1 MNRQEKTALIESL
14 KTDFS
19 AHPTSFVVG
28 FKGLS
33 VSEAQQ
39 LRRTLHKNGA
49 KLKVAKARLMKLAVK
64 DNEKGEVLIPFFKNQ
79 IALVFAQEAP
89 EVAKVLTDFAKEHK
103 ALSVLAASFESQ
115 LLETAAITKIASLPS
130 REVLLA
136 QLCAVLQA
144 PMTKFVRVLGATKH
158 RLIWT
163 LENVAK
169 NKQ

>member
-14 KTDFS
+14 KADFS
-19 AHPTSFVVG
+19 AHPTSFIVG

-39 LRRTLHKNGA
+39 LRRSLREKGA
-49 KLKVAKARLMKLAVK
+49 KLKVAKARLMKLAAQ
-64 DNEKGEVLIPFFKNQ
+64 DNQNGEMLLPFLKNQ
-79 IALVFAQEAP
+79 VALVFAQEAP
-89 EVAKVLTDFAKEHK
+89 EIAKVLTDFAKDHDS
-103 ALSVLAASFESQ
+103 LTVLAASFGSQ
-115 LLETAAITKIASLPS
+115 LLETEAIAKIASLPS

-144 PMTKFVRVLGATKH
+144 PMAKFVRVLGATKH

-169 NKQ
+169 SKQ

>member
-1 MNRQEKTALIESL
+1 MNRQEKAALIESL
-14 KTDFS
+14 KADFS
-19 AHPTSFVVG
+19 AHPTSFIVG

-39 LRRTLHKNGA
+39 LRRSLREKGA
-49 KLKVAKARLMKLAVK
+49 KLKVAKARLMKLAAQDSK
-64 DNEKGEVLIPFFKNQ
+64 NGEILLPFFKNQ
-79 IALVFAQEAP
+79 VALVFAQEVP
-89 EVAKVLTDFAKEHK
+89 EIAKVLTDFAKDHSS
-103 ALSVLAASFESQ
+103 LTVLAASFGSQ
-115 LLETAAITKIASLPS
+115 LLETEVIAKIASLPS

-144 PMTKFVRVLGATKH
+144 PMAKFVRVLGATKH

-169 NKQ
+169 SKQ